1 MLRPSRRGFLL
12 AGGAVALL
20 SADPLKPEPVGCSLP
35 ESARGYQ
42 SACASPAIRVLPAA
56 SAISGSAVL
65 ELRSFIEKGGFV
77 LFESGASFAGPEI
90 FKRQQALFQSAF
102 GISLLRPFGL
112 WNGGHPPY
120 VEYRW
125 PIKASVRDFSRA
137 IAIEPDGGETIASVG
152 SMPVAILCE
161 IGAGALVFLG
171 SPLGP
176 HLLAGDPDA
185 SRWLTALERTA
196 ALPAELRT
204 RPPQAET
211 I

>member
-42 SACASPAIRVLPAA
+42 IACASSAIRVLPAA
-56 SAISGSAVL
+56 SAINGRAAL
-65 ELRSFIEKGGFV
+65 ELRSFVGKGGFL
-77 LFESGASFAGPEI
+77 LFESGAGFAGPEI
-90 FKRQQALFQSAF
+90 FKRQQGLLQSAF
-102 GISLLRPFGL
+102 GISLLPPAGL
-112 WNGGHPPY
+112 WNGAHPPY

-125 PIKASVRDFSRA
+125 PVSASVRDFSRV
-137 IAIEPDGGETIASVG
+137 IPIEARGSEVIASVG
-152 SMPVAILCE
+152 SMPVAIRRE
-161 IGAGALVFLG
+161 IGAGSLVFLG

-196 ALPAELRT
+196 ALPAIQRT
-204 RPPQAET
+204 RLPRAKT